1 MSQQE
6 RIFVV
11 VDPSDEKH
19 VALERAIITAG
30 LRSPKARLYVFVG
43 VDNEAVD
50 MRSTNDALFRDQY
63 WFDEQISGPIKK
75 ANLDFE
81 VEVSWS
87 NEWQAAILQSA
98 KRFSAD
104 YILLP
109 VHRKTN
115 RRRFTFSEAKWE
127 LLKTAHC
134 PVILV
139 RPGAKAQRK
148 IVLAAV
154 NFQATRDDQRA
165 LNQKILKQGKTT
177 ADNYGAEFH
186 VVNAYLD
193 SMLYPD
199 RGKLANE
206 TGLPAER
213 IHVKPGYTD
222 EVVSAVAEEIE
233 ADLVVMG
240 TLGQTGKTQ
249 TRRGNTAAR
258 VIAALDVDVI
268 VFN

>member
-1 MSQQE
+1 MNTQE
-6 RIFVV
+6 RMFVV

-30 LRSPKARLYVFVG
+30 LRSPKAKLYVFVG

-50 MRSTNDALFRDQY
+50 MRATNDDLFRDQY
-63 WFDEQISGPIKK
+63 WFEDQIRKPVTDAG
-75 ANLDFE
+75 LE
-81 VEVSWS
+81 VEVEISWS
-87 NEWQAAILQSA
+87 TEWRQAIIQSA

-104 YILLP
+104 MILLP

-115 RRRFTFSEAKWE
+115 RRRFTFSEAKWD
-127 LLKTAHC
+127 LLKNSDC
-134 PVILV
+134 PVLLV
-139 RPGAKAQRK
+139 RPGAKDKRQT
-148 IVLAAV
+148 VLAAV
-154 NFQATRDDQRA
+154 NFQATRDAQKA
-165 LNQKILKQGKTT
+165 LNHKILEQGKAT
-177 ADNYGAEFH
+177 ADKYGADFQ

-206 TGLPAER
+206 TGLPAEK

-222 EVVSAVAEEIE
+222 EVVSAVADEID
-233 ADLVVMG
+233 ADVVVMG
-240 TLGQTGKTQ
+240 TLGQTGKYK

-258 VIAALDVDVI
+258 VIGGLDVDVL